1 MSSPSGRPLRLV
13 EEESPALHVRAM
25 NDLRYIR
32 ETMENASSFTAISGW
47 GQVVVGATALAAGA
61 LAMTRQ
67 SPLEWLAVWLAT
79 AALGMA
85 TGTITTALKARTA
98 GQPML
103 RGPVR
108 RFALSFA
115 PPILVG
121 AVLTAV
127 LIRAGMLNILP
138 GVWLL
143 LYGTGVTT
151 GGAFSVRTVP
161 LMGLCFM
168 ALGTVTFLLP
178 AHLGDWM
185 LMLGFGGLH
194 VLFGIIIARRY
205 GG

>member
-1 MSSPSGRPLRLV
+1 MSSPSRRPLKLV
-13 EEESPALHVRAM
+13 EHGSPALHVRAM
-25 NDLRYIR
+25 DDLRYIR

-47 GQVVVGATALAAGA
+47 GQVVVGATALGAGA
-61 LAMTRQ
+61 LAMTRG
-67 SPLEWLAVWLAT
+67 STLEWLAVWLTT
-79 AALGMA
+79 AALAMLIGS
-85 TGTITTALKARTA
+85 ITTGLKARTG

-103 RGPVR
+103 SGPVR
-108 RFALSFA
+108 KFALSFA

-127 LIRAGMLNILP
+127 LIRAGMLDILP

-168 ALGTVTFLLP
+168 GLGMVTFVLP
-178 AHLGDWM
+178 AYLGDWM
-185 LMLGFGGLH
+185 LMLGFGGFH